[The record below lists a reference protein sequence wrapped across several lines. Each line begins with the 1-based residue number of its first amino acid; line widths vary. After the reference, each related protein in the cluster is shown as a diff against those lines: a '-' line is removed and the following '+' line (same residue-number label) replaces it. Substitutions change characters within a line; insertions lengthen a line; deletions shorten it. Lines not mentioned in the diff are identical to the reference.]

1 MATRTGHIAQRITDR
16 VSGRRAARSTPVRFL
31 GRAGFL
37 ARGLMY
43 IVIGWIAVEIAF
55 GKTSQQADRTGALQ
69 ALGRTPGGEVALW
82 ILGAGLF
89 GMAVWRLAEAAFG
102 PPAEDKDKR
111 KAVWVRLSC
120 LAKAVVYA
128 VLGYGVLQYAVGAG
142 SPPSSDQESVDLT
155 ATLMSHPG
163 GRVAVIVIGVVL
175 TGVGFYL
182 AYQAWRVRF
191 RKDLL
196 LRQMGRRTTTIVDWL
211 GRLGGIARG
220 AVSIIAGVF
229 LIIAAADAK
238 PGEAKGI
245 DSSLRA
251 LTQTPLGPWLLALV
265 ALGLIIFG
273 LFSCCEARW
282 RRV

>member
-1 MATRTGHIAQRITDR
+1 MATRTGHITQRITAR
-16 VSGRRAARSTPVRFL
+16 VPGRQAARSTPVRFL

-37 ARGLMY
+37 ARGLLY
-43 IVIGWIAVEIAF
+43 IVIGWISLEIAF
-55 GKTSQQADRTGALQ
+55 GKTSQQADRSGAVQ
-69 ALGRTPGGEVALW
+69 ALGRTAGGEIALW
-82 ILGAGLF
+82 ILGIGLF
-89 GMAVWRLAEAAFG
+89 GMAMWRLSEAMFG
-102 PPAEDKDKR
+102 PPIREKDKR
-111 KAVWVRLSC
+111 KAVWTRLSC

-142 SPPSSDQESVDLT
+142 SPPSSDQESVDFT
-155 ATLMSHPG
+155 ATLMRHPG
-163 GRVAVIVIGVVL
+163 GSAAVIVIGLVL
-175 TGVGFYL
+175 IGSGLYL
-182 AYQAWRVRF
+182 AYQALRARF

-196 LRQMGRRTTTIVDWL
+196 LSQMGRRTTGIVDWL
-211 GRLGGIARG
+211 GRIGGIARG
-220 AVSIIAGVF
+220 AVFITAGVF
-229 LIIAAADAK
+229 LIVAAADAK

-251 LTQTPLGPWLLALV
+251 LTETPLGPWLLALV

>member
-1 MATRTGHIAQRITDR
+1 MTTRTGHFARRITDR
-16 VSGRRAARSTPVRFL
+16 VPGRRTARSAPVRFL
-31 GRAGFL
+31 GRSGFL

-43 IVIGWIAVEIAF
+43 IVIGWIAVEVAF

-82 ILGAGLF
+82 IVGTGLF

-102 PPAEDKDKR
+102 PPVEDKDKR

-155 ATLMSHPG
+155 ATLMRHPG
-163 GRVAVIVIGVVL
+163 GRATVIVIGLVL
-175 TGVGFYL
+175 IGAGLYL
-182 AYQAWRVRF
+182 AYQAWRARF

-196 LRQMGRRTTTIVDWL
+196 LSQMGRRTTTIVDWL
-211 GRLGGIARG
+211 GRIGGIARG
-220 AVSIIAGVF
+220 VVGITAGVF
-229 LIIAAADAK
+229 LIIAAATAK
-238 PGEAKGI
+238 PNEAKGI

-251 LTQTPLGPWLLALV
+251 LTETPLGPWLLVLV

-273 LFSCCEARW
+273 FFSCCEARW

>member
-1 MATRTGHIAQRITDR
+1 MATRTGHIAQRLKSR
-16 VSGRRAARSTPVRFL
+16 VPGRRAARSTPVRFL

-37 ARGLMY
+37 ARGLLY
-43 IVIGWIAVEIAF
+43 IVIGWISLEIAF
-55 GKTSQQADRTGALQ
+55 GKTSQQADRSGVVQ
-69 ALGRTPGGEVALW
+69 ALGRTAGGEVALW
-82 ILGAGLF
+82 ILGVGLF

-102 PPAEDKDKR
+102 PPVEDKDKR

-142 SPPSSDQESVDLT
+142 SPPSSDQESVGLT
-155 ATLMSHPG
+155 ATLMRQPG
-163 GRVAVIVIGVVL
+163 GRAAVIVIGLVL
-175 TGVGFYL
+175 IGSGLYL
-182 AYQAWRVRF
+182 AYQALRARF

-196 LRQMGRRTTTIVDWL
+196 LSQMGRRTAWIVDWL
-211 GRLGGIARG
+211 GRIGGIARG
-220 AVSIIAGVF
+220 AVFITAGVF
-229 LIIAAADAK
+229 LIVAAAEAK

-251 LTQTPLGPWLLALV
+251 LTETPLGPWLLALV

-273 LFSCCEARW
+273 LFSCCETRW